1 MPCTL
6 GPMSSHEISASWSP
20 EEKAKRR
27 RIACEK
33 QLELFA
39 LALRLDTVQD
49 EQAQASSQ
57 PAARSQT
64 SVNAA

>member
-39 LALRLDTVQD
+39 LALRLETVQ
-49 EQAQASSQ
+49 EQQAQASRQ
-57 PAARSQT
+57 PATRPQT
-64 SVNAA
+64 PVNAA